1 MYLGKSKIES
11 TVFTSGQQK
20 GHYFFMQGH
29 QHQHQQF
36 ILCRT
41 PTEAS
46 LHKIATG
53 FTNETLMVA
62 YLVFEKLVAEF
73 KSMPSFLRVT

>member
-29 QHQHQQF
+29 QHRH
-36 ILCRT
+36 RT

-46 LHKIATG
+46 FHKIATG